1 MRQQPLMNKHRH
13 SERRAAHRTRARILW
28 VAFAASMAGSVPSLA
43 QELEPRAY
51 SNAPI
56 GMNFLLAG
64 AGHSEGSLLFDPSV
78 PIQGA
83 DAKVD
88 LGLLGYA
95 RSIAVAGMSGKI
107 GVVLPVARL
116 HASGY
121 IDGAYH
127 ERNVSGL
134 ADPVLLF
141 SVNFHGAP
149 ALTAEEFSR
158 YRQDTIAGATIK
170 VSAPAGQY
178 DRDRLLNIG
187 THRWSL
193 KPEVG
198 ISQALG
204 NWIVEGAAAVSWY
217 TANHD
222 FFGGQELKQD
232 PVYSLQGH
240 VVYNFARGL
249 WLAADAT
256 YYAGGATTMGGVAK
270 DNKLDNWRS
279 GLTLSVPVD
288 RKNSIKLAGSTG
300 VSTRTGTDF
309 TAYMLIWQY
318 RWGGGL

>member
-1 MRQQPLMNKHRH
+1 MNQVRCR
-13 SERRAAHRTRARILW
+13 SQRGPAERFRGCLLPFVFVALLPAAR
-28 VAFAASMAGSVPSLA
+28 PSQA

-56 GMNFLLAG
+56 GMNFLVAG
-64 AGHSEGSLLFDPSV
+64 GGHMAGSLLFDPSV

-83 DAKVD
+83 DAKVK

-95 RSIAVAGMSGKI
+95 RSIAVADMSAKFS
-107 GVVLPVARL
+107 VVLPYAQL
-116 HASGY
+116 HATGY
-121 IDGAYH
+121 VDSIYH

-134 ADPVLLF
+134 ADPALLF
-141 SVNFHGAP
+141 SVNFYGAP
-149 ALTAEEFSR
+149 ALTAEAFPR
-158 YRQDTIAGATIK
+158 YKQDTIIGATLK
-170 VSAPAGQY
+170 VTAPAGQY
-178 DRDRLLNIG
+178 DDDRLLNIG
-187 THRWSL
+187 TNRWSF
-193 KPEVG
+193 KPEIG

-204 NWIVEGAAAVSWY
+204 SWIVEGAAAASWY
-217 TANHD
+217 TVNHD
-222 FFGGQELKQD
+222 FFGEQELKQD

-256 YYAGGATTMGGVAK
+256 YYTGGATTVGGVPK
-270 DNKLDNWRS
+270 NNKLGNWRS
-279 GLTLSVPVD
+279 GLTLAVPID

-309 TAYMLIWQY
+309 TAYILVWQY